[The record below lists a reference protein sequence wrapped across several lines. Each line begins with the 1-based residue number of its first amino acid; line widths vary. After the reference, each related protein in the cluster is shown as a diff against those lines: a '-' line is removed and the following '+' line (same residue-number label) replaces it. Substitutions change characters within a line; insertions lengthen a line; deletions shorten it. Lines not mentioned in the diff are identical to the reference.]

1 MRRLLVI
8 VTAAACGPAYKMTPG
23 PPPYVDSYR
32 WFRAPD
38 VCGVGPYEIAL
49 DLEPVKHGEG
59 VSLLIATPRRRVAL
73 DAAIVVDG
81 TEVARAANTYDSGGI
96 NIGRPD
102 NRRCIAPVEPGD
114 VAESEPP
121 AEPPPEPPATA
132 ALVEVT
138 QSEKPPLSAVVV
150 HHQLGERVSPT
161 HVVLRVWSDE
171 PNDLDGVRFGAM
183 QREWNITP
191 VD

>member
-1 MRRLLVI
+1 MRRLVAI
-8 VTAAACGPAYKMTPG
+8 VAVTACGPAYKMTPG

-38 VCGVGPYEIAL
+38 LCGVGPYEIAL
-49 DLEPVKHGEG
+49 DLEPVTHGQD

-73 DAAIVVDG
+73 EAAIVIDG
-81 TEVARAANTYDSGGI
+81 TVVARAANTYDSGGI
-96 NIGRPD
+96 NTGRPD
-102 NRRCIAPVEPGD
+102 NQRCIAPVER
-114 VAESEPP
+114 VRVVE
-121 AEPPPEPPATA
+121 EPPPPPTEPPPTA

-138 QSEKPPLSAVVV
+138 QTEKPPLSAVVV
-150 HHQLGERVSPT
+150 HHRVGERTSPT

-183 QREWNITP
+183 QRGWNITP